1 MLVSRWGNSLGVRLP
16 RALVDNLGLKPGD
29 TIALAHQIASGEF
42 LHSDR
47 FPGGPSPVVFSAA
60 ATSPLCSAIAAV
72 ACRTIAT
79 SHR

>member
-1 MLVSRWGNSLGVRLP
+1 MLVSRWGNSLGVWLP

-47 FPGGPSPVVFSAA
+47 FPGGPSPVVSLQ
-60 ATSPLCSAIAAV
+60 PRLRRCAV
-72 ACRTIAT
+72 RLP
-79 SHR
+79 R